1 MASCGSD
8 FHGPGESYIDLG
20 RLAPTP
26 QGLDAR
32 LGSLLIMARYL
43 SIHPEDPQP
52 RLLAQ
57 AAEVLRDGGVSPCP
71 TDSCYALGCGLGDKD
86 AVERIRRIR
95 GVDDRHHLTLM
106 CRDLSEIAQ
115 FARVDNAQYRLLKAT
130 TPGSYTFILEGTK
143 ELPRRVLHPK
153 RKTIGLR
160 VPDHKVALALLEEL
174 GEPLLTS
181 TLMLPGDEEPLTE
194 GWEIQDRLDDH
205 IDLILDG
212 GYCGTEPTTVD
223 RSDQLPPDTRAR
235 RARFARS
242 VRSGVGTAW
251 IFHH

>member
-1 MASCGSD
+1 
-8 FHGPGESYIDLG
+8 
-20 RLAPTP
+20 
-26 QGLDAR
+26 
-32 LGSLLIMARYL
+32 MARYL

-52 RLLAQ
+52 RMLGQ
-57 AAEVLRDGGVSPCP
+57 AAEILRSGGVVAIP

-95 GVDDRHHLTLM
+95 EVDDRHHLTLM

-160 VPDHKVALALLEEL
+160 VPDHKVALALLAEL

-181 TLMLPGDEEPLTE
+181 TLMLPGDEFSLTE
-194 GWEIQDRLDDH
+194 GWEIQDRLDDL
-205 IDLILDG
+205 IELILDG
-212 GYCGTEPTTVD
+212 GYCGTEPTTVVD
-223 RSDQLPPDTRAR
+223 LTNWPPELVRAGR
-235 RARFARS
+235 GSLEPF
-242 VRSGVGTAW
+242 G
-251 IFHH
+251 FE

>member
-1 MASCGSD
+1 
-8 FHGPGESYIDLG
+8 
-20 RLAPTP
+20 
-26 QGLDAR
+26 
-32 LGSLLIMARYL
+32 MARYL

-57 AAEVLRDGGVSPCP
+57 AADVVRNGGVLAIP
-71 TDSCYALGCGLGDKD
+71 TDSCYALGCRLGDKD
-86 AVERIRRIR
+86 AVERIRQIR
-95 GVDDRHHLTLM
+95 QVDDRHHLTLM

-160 VPDHKVALALLEEL
+160 VPAHKVAQALLAEL

-181 TLMLPGDEEPLTE
+181 TLIMPGDDDPLTE

-205 IDLILDG
+205 LELILDG
-212 GYCGTEPTTVD
+212 GFCGTEPTTVID
-223 RSDQLPPDTRAR
+223 LTGLPPVLVRAGR
-235 RARFARS
+235 GSLEPFSLDA
-242 VRSGVGTAW
+242 
-251 IFHH
+251 